1 MGIHKKQLLTGALL
15 SVLVGGGLVSPALA
29 NPTIEVA
36 QASSSTA
43 NYTTFIGFV
52 RGIVGD
58 VVTIQEATAPFRTL
72 RINKR
77 VQGIAGLVP
86 GMKIK
91 VTYVANSDIV
101 EQLVVLPNVKVVAT
115 SAVRNLSVTR
125 TQSQTTPVR
134 PLIPARSLTT
144 PVPRTVPM
152 TPPPPQPAAPTE
164 SVTPVA
170 PAGPVRGLW

>member
-52 RGIVGD
+52 RAIVGD

-72 RINKR
+72 RINKCA
-77 VQGIAGLVP
+77 QGIAGLVP

-91 VTYVANSDIV
+91 VTYIANTDIV
-101 EQLVVLPNVKVVAT
+101 QQLVVLSNAKVVAT
-115 SAVRNLSVTR
+115 SAIRNLTVTR
-125 TQSQTTPVR
+125 TQSQTTTR
-134 PLIPARSLTT
+134 PLVPARPLTT
-144 PVPRTVPM
+144 PVPRSVPM

>member
-29 NPTIEVA
+29 NPTIQVA
-36 QASSSTA
+36 QASSSMA

-52 RGIVGD
+52 RSIVGD

-72 RINKR
+72 RINRR

-91 VTYVANSDIV
+91 VTYIANTDIV
-101 EQLVVLPNVKVVAT
+101 QQLVVLSNAKVVAT
-115 SAVRNLSVTR
+115 SAVRNLTVTR
-125 TQSQTTPVR
+125 TQSQTTVR
-134 PLIPARSLTT
+134 PLIPVRPLTT

-164 SVTPVA
+164 SVTPAA

>member
-1 MGIHKKQLLTGALL
+1 MGIHKKQLLTGAVL

-29 NPTIEVA
+29 NPTIQVA

-91 VTYVANSDIV
+91 VTYIANTDIV
-101 EQLVVLPNVKVVAT
+101 QQLVVLPNYKLVAT
-115 SAVRNLSVTR
+115 SAVRNLTVTR
-125 TQSQTTPVR
+125 TQTQTTTVR
-134 PLIPARSLTT
+134 PLIPVRPPTT
-144 PVPRTVPM
+144 VRPMAPM

-164 SVTPVA
+164 SITPAA

>member
-52 RGIVGD
+52 RSIVGD

-72 RINKR
+72 RINRR

-91 VTYVANSDIV
+91 VTYIANTDIV
-101 EQLVVLPNVKVVAT
+101 QQLVVLSNYKVVAT
-115 SAVRNLSVTR
+115 TAIRNLTVTR
-125 TQSQTTPVR
+125 TQSQTTVR
-134 PLIPARSLTT
+134 PLIPVRPLTT

-152 TPPPPQPAAPTE
+152 TPPPPEPVAPAE

-170 PAGPVRGLW
+170 PVRGLW